1 MSLTTINSHD
11 STIKNHT
18 FIYRVKMTEFVGKF
32 LNKIDKKGRVS
43 VPALWRPKLLGE
55 GFSGIV
61 AQLTNGYNS
70 LDGYSKN
77 YLERYQDW
85 LDKQD
90 PHIEGNE
97 YEATLI
103 FGSSMLPFDREGRVL
118 LPDLI
123 RKKAQLEN
131 DALFV
136 GMGRKFRIWE
146 PSSFDIYESKA
157 REYLNKRRSLD
168 Q

>member
-1 MSLTTINSHD
+1 
-11 STIKNHT
+11 
-18 FIYRVKMTEFVGKF
+18 MTEFVGKF

-70 LDGYSKN
+70 VDGYSKN

-123 RKKAQLEN
+123 KKKAQLEN

-146 PSSFDIYESKA
+146 PSSFDSYEKKA
-157 REYLNKRRSLD
+157 REYLNKRRSLNN
-168 Q
+168 

>member
-1 MSLTTINSHD
+1 
-11 STIKNHT
+11 
-18 FIYRVKMTEFVGKF
+18 MTEFVGKF

-118 LPDLI
+118 LPDMI

-146 PSSFDIYESKA
+146 PSSFEIYESKA
-157 REYLNKRRSLD
+157 REYLNKRRSLG

>member
-1 MSLTTINSHD
+1 
-11 STIKNHT
+11 
-18 FIYRVKMTEFVGKF
+18 MTEFVGKF

-77 YLERYQDW
+77 FLERYQDW

-146 PSSFDIYESKA
+146 PSSFEIYESKA
-157 REYLNKRRSLD
+157 REYLNKRRSLG

>member
-1 MSLTTINSHD
+1 
-11 STIKNHT
+11 
-18 FIYRVKMTEFVGKF
+18 MTEFVGKF

-77 YLERYQDW
+77 FLERYQDW

-136 GMGRKFRIWE
+136 GMGRRFRIWN
-146 PSSFDIYESKA
+146 PLSFEKVCKPFHGSGINNLKISTGIA
-157 REYLNKRRSLD
+157 LT
-168 Q
+168 

>member
-1 MSLTTINSHD
+1 
-11 STIKNHT
+11 
-18 FIYRVKMTEFVGKF
+18 MTEFVGKF

-43 VPALWRPKLLGE
+43 VPALWRPNLLGE
-55 GFSGIV
+55 EFSGIV

-70 LDGYSKN
+70 VDGYSKN

-146 PSSFDIYESKA
+146 PSSFDSYEKKA
-157 REYLNKRRSLD
+157 REYLNKRRSLNN
-168 Q
+168 

>member
-1 MSLTTINSHD
+1 
-11 STIKNHT
+11 
-18 FIYRVKMTEFVGKF
+18 MTQFVGKF

-43 VPALWRPKLLGE
+43 VPALWRPKLLGAE
-55 GFSGIV
+55 FSGIV

-70 LDGYSKN
+70 VDGYSQK
-77 YLERYQDW
+77 YLERYQEW

-90 PHIEGNE
+90 PLLEGNE

-103 FGSSMLPFDREGRVL
+103 FGSSMLPFDKEGRVL

-123 RKKAQLEN
+123 RKKAKLKN

-136 GMGRKFRIWE
+136 GMGRRFSIWE
-146 PSSFDIYESKA
+146 PSSFEGYEDKA
-157 REYLNKRRSLD
+157 REYMNKSKS
-168 Q
+168 

>member
-1 MSLTTINSHD
+1 
-11 STIKNHT
+11 
-18 FIYRVKMTEFVGKF
+18 MTEFVGKF

-118 LPDLI
+118 LPDMI

-146 PSSFDIYESKA
+146 PSSFEIYESKA

>member
-1 MSLTTINSHD
+1 
-11 STIKNHT
+11 
-18 FIYRVKMTEFVGKF
+18 MTEFVGKF

-70 LDGYSKN
+70 VDGYSKN

-118 LPDLI
+118 LPDMI

-146 PSSFDIYESKA
+146 PSSFEIYESKA

>member
-1 MSLTTINSHD
+1 
-11 STIKNHT
+11 
-18 FIYRVKMTEFVGKF
+18 MTEFVGKF

-43 VPALWRPKLLGE
+43 VPALWRPKLLGAE
-55 GFSGIV
+55 FSGIV
-61 AQLTNGYNS
+61 AQLTDSYNS
-70 LDGYSKN
+70 VDGYSQK
-77 YLERYQDW
+77 YLERYQEW

-90 PHIEGNE
+90 PLLEGSE

-103 FGSSMLPFDREGRVL
+103 FGSSMLPFDKEGRVL

-123 RKKAQLEN
+123 RKKAHLEN

-146 PSSFDIYESKA
+146 PSSFDSYEIKA
-157 REYLNKRRSLD
+157 REYLNKRRS
-168 Q
+168 

>member
-1 MSLTTINSHD
+1 
-11 STIKNHT
+11 
-18 FIYRVKMTEFVGKF
+18 MTEFVGKF

-70 LDGYSKN
+70 VDGYSKN

-118 LPDLI
+118 LPELI

-146 PSSFDIYESKA
+146 PSSFDSYERKA
-157 REYLNKRRSLD
+157 REYLNKRRS
-168 Q
+168 

>member
-1 MSLTTINSHD
+1 
-11 STIKNHT
+11 
-18 FIYRVKMTEFVGKF
+18 MTEFVGKF

-70 LDGYSKN
+70 VDGYSKN

>member
-1 MSLTTINSHD
+1 MFLSTSH
-11 STIKNHT
+11 
-18 FIYRVKMTEFVGKF
+18 
-32 LNKIDKKGRVS
+32 NKIDKKGRVS
-43 VPALWRPKLLGE
+43 VPAFWRPKLLGAE
-55 GFSGIV
+55 FSGIV

-70 LDGYSKN
+70 VDGYSQK
-77 YLERYQDW
+77 YLERYQEW

-90 PHIEGNE
+90 PLLEGNE

-103 FGSSMLPFDREGRVL
+103 FGSSMLPFDKEGRVL

-123 RKKAQLEN
+123 RKKAKLKN

-146 PSSFDIYESKA
+146 PSSFESYEYKA
-157 REYLNKRRSLD
+157 REYMNKRKS
-168 Q
+168 

>member
-1 MSLTTINSHD
+1 
-11 STIKNHT
+11 
-18 FIYRVKMTEFVGKF
+18 MTEFVGKF

-70 LDGYSKN
+70 VDGYSKN

-123 RKKAQLEN
+123 KKKAQLEN

-146 PSSFDIYESKA
+146 PSSFDSYEKKA

-168 Q
+168 N

>member
-1 MSLTTINSHD
+1 
-11 STIKNHT
+11 
-18 FIYRVKMTEFVGKF
+18 MTEFVGKF

-43 VPALWRPKLLGE
+43 VPAMWRPKLLGE

-70 LDGYSKN
+70 VDGYSKQ

-123 RKKAQLEN
+123 RKKANLEN

-146 PSSFDIYESKA
+146 PSSFDNYESIA
-157 REYLNKRRSLD
+157 REYLNKRRTLD
-168 Q
+168 K

>member
-1 MSLTTINSHD
+1 
-11 STIKNHT
+11 
-18 FIYRVKMTEFVGKF
+18 MTEFVGKF

-70 LDGYSKN
+70 VDGYSKN

-118 LPDLI
+118 LPELI

-146 PSSFDIYESKA
+146 PSSFDSYEIKA
-157 REYLNKRRSLD
+157 REYLNKRRS
-168 Q
+168 

>member
-1 MSLTTINSHD
+1 
-11 STIKNHT
+11 
-18 FIYRVKMTEFVGKF
+18 MTEFVGKF
-32 LNKIDKKGRVS
+32 LNKIDRKGRVS

-70 LDGYSKN
+70 VDGYSKN

-146 PSSFDIYESKA
+146 PSSFDSYETKA
-157 REYLNKRRSLD
+157 REYLNKRRS
-168 Q
+168 